1 MEYLEKRKG
10 AFRMRK
16 LGIALTTALLLA
28 STSAMAA
35 TITFT
40 AQEDGGATTT
50 VPTPTATSSIGPVA
64 FGDFTILATGSTNG
78 PGGVP
83 PPFLLQGNTIS
94 VQQTVAGS
102 HTLDLNVLGVG
113 LTSPTG
119 LTALLSGFDAT
130 GLSTGWVATIST
142 DINGTIIDSSTFT
155 GPISGGHDAAFAA
168 FNLPA
173 TFNAS
178 VDFHIV
184 TNGGGAAN
192 LGGALSAAAVPGPIV
207 GAGLPGLLGML
218 GFGGW
223 QWTRRKKKLAIA

>member
-1 MEYLEKRKG
+1 MY
-10 AFRMRK
+10 MRK
-16 LGIALTTALLLA
+16 LVLATASLLA
-28 STSAMAA
+28 MTVASTAA

-50 VPTPTATSSIGPVA
+50 VPFPTATAAIGPVS

-78 PGGVP
+78 PGGVL

-94 VQQTVAGS
+94 VQQTVVGS
-102 HTLDLNVLGVG
+102 HTLDLDVLGVG

-130 GLSTGWVATIST
+130 GLSAGWTATVST

-155 GPISGGHDAAFAA
+155 GPISGGHDAAFGA

-173 TFNAS
+173 MFNAS

-184 TNGGGAAN
+184 TNGEGAAN

-207 GAGLPGLLGML
+207 GAGLPGLLAAF

-223 QWTRRKKKLAIA
+223 QWKRRRKAA

>member
-1 MEYLEKRKG
+1 
-10 AFRMRK
+10 MRK
-16 LGIALTTALLLA
+16 FLLATAALLA
-28 STSAMAA
+28 STAIASAA

-50 VPTPTATSSIGPVA
+50 VPTPNASSSIGPVS

-78 PGGVP
+78 TGGVL

-102 HTLDLNVLGVG
+102 HTLNLNVLGIG

-130 GLSTGWVATIST
+130 GLSAGWVATIST
-142 DINGTIIDSSTFT
+142 DINGIVIDSSTFT
-155 GPISGGHDAAFAA
+155 GPISGGHDAAFGA
-168 FNLPA
+168 FNLTSP
-173 TFNAS
+173 FNAS

-184 TNGGGAAN
+184 TNGEGAAN
-192 LGGALSAAAVPGPIV
+192 LGGALSAAVAVPGPIV

-218 GFGGW
+218 GLGGFQFW
-223 QWTRRKKKLAIA
+223 RRRKAA

>member
-1 MEYLEKRKG
+1 
-10 AFRMRK
+10 MRK
-16 LGIALTTALLLA
+16 LVLATASLLA
-28 STSAMAA
+28 MTVASYAA

-40 AQEDGGATTT
+40 ASEDGGATTT
-50 VPTPTATSSIGPVA
+50 VPTPTATSSIGPVS

-102 HTLDLNVLGVG
+102 HTLDLSVLGVG

-155 GPISGGHDAAFAA
+155 GPISGGHDTAFGA

-178 VDFHIV
+178 IDFHIV

-192 LGGALSAAAVPGPIV
+192 LGGALAVPGPIV

-223 QWTRRKKKLAIA
+223 QWRRKRKLATVA